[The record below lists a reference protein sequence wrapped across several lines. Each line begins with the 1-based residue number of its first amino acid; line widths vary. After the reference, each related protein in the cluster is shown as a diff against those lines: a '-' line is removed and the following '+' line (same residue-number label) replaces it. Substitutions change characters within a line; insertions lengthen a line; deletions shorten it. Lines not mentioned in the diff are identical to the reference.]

1 MLLLE
6 YSNSLKSARRVN
18 PKMSGGQYAL
28 IELLLV
34 FGGVMAFAWWQFR
47 DLKKYKTGEKSDEQ
61 DRAHWKN
68 KKD

>member
-1 MLLLE
+1 LQRE
-6 YSNSLKSARRVN
+6 YLNSPIGARRLS
-18 PKMSGGQYAL
+18 PEMSGGQYAL
-28 IELLLV
+28 IEVLLV
-34 FGGVMAFAWWQFR
+34 FGGVLVFAWWQFR